1 MDDQSIMKKTKLL
14 FAVIIFTA
22 ISLTSCSSNE
32 SVVEAP
38 ETVEFAKTTEMLNLE
53 SSLKTYFQSK
63 QQSTTDLK
71 QKAQTAEETVK
82 AANELLTSIGKTEL
96 SKKANQSPDELI
108 RTAMKE
114 YSKKL
119 TEMYNQQKNN

>member
-1 MDDQSIMKKTKLL
+1 MNKIKL
-14 FAVIIFTA
+14 FFTGIIFTT

-38 ETVEFAKTTEMLNLE
+38 ETVEFAKTTDMLNFE

-63 QQSTTDLK
+63 QQSSSDSKLK
-71 QKAQTAEETVK
+71 TQATEETVK
-82 AANELLTSIGKTEL
+82 VANELLNSIGKKEL
-96 SKKANQSPDELI
+96 SKQAEQNPDLLI

>member
-1 MDDQSIMKKTKLL
+1 MGTFISTLL
-14 FAVIIFTA
+14 
-22 ISLTSCSSNE
+22 LTSCSSNE

-38 ETVEFAKTTEMLNLE
+38 ETVEFAKTTQMLNFE
-53 SSLKTYFQSK
+53 NSLKNYFQTK
-63 QQSTTDLK
+63 QQTASDF
-71 QKAQTAEETVK
+71 KAKATAIDETVK
-82 AANELLTSIGKTEL
+82 FANELLTSIGKDEL

-108 RTAMKE
+108 RIAMKE

>member
-1 MDDQSIMKKTKLL
+1 MNRTKQIFAGIFISALL
-14 FAVIIFTA
+14 
-22 ISLTSCSSNE
+22 LTSCGSNE
-32 SVVEAP
+32 SVVEEPAS
-38 ETVEFAKTTEMLNLE
+38 VEFAKTTEMLNFE

-63 QQSTTDLK
+63 QQTSSDSK
-71 QKAQTAEETVK
+71 AKAQATEETVK
-82 AANELLTSIGKTEL
+82 AANELLVSIGKTEMVR
-96 SKKANQSPDELI
+96 KANQSSDDLI

>member
-1 MDDQSIMKKTKLL
+1 MNKIKL
-14 FAVIIFTA
+14 FFTGIIFTT

-38 ETVEFAKTTEMLNLE
+38 ETVEFAKTTEMLNFE

-63 QQSTTDLK
+63 QQSSSDSKLK
-71 QKAQTAEETVK
+71 TQATEETVK
-82 AANELLTSIGKTEL
+82 VANELLNSIGKKEL
-96 SKKANQSPDELI
+96 SKQAEQNPDLLI

-119 TEMYNQQKNN
+119 TEMYNQQKIN

>member
-1 MDDQSIMKKTKLL
+1 MKKTKLL
-14 FAVIIFTA
+14 FAGIIFTA
-22 ISLTSCSSNE
+22 LSLTSCSSNE

-38 ETVEFAKTTEMLNLE
+38 KTVEFSKTTEMLNFE

-63 QQSTTDLK
+63 QQTSPDSK
-71 QKAQTAEETVK
+71 VKAQTTEETVK
-82 AANELLTSIGKTEL
+82 VANELLASLGKTEL

-108 RTAMKE
+108 RIAMKE